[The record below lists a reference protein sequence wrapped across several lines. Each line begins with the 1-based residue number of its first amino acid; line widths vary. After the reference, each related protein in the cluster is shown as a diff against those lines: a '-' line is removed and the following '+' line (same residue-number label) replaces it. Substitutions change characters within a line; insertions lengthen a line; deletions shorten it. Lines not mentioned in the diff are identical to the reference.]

1 MMKRNSSCS
10 HAHDTWRVKLVSTLG
25 AEEERPP

>member
-10 HAHDTWRVKLVSTLG
+10 HAQDTRRVNLVTLLG
-25 AEEERPP
+25 AEEERPS